1 MANLCGTAE
10 GGSALH
16 IKEVISPVSS
26 LPHQD
31 ILQLLESF
39 VSTWTSCLFTKLQ
52 IPQMEPPALGRC
64 CWVPRPLHL
73 NNTIHGALL
82 EWRSNQEL
90 HFSTALRPPQWNYLP
105 SSTTINRKIK
115 KSTLDSS
122 EKRLFWAIERKLPLP
137 AASWSSTRILLGIF
151 PSHLQETLP
160 RPALTTSLGWK
171 HLKKL

>member
-1 MANLCGTAE
+1 MANLCGSAE
-10 GGSALH
+10 EGSALD

-26 LPHQD
+26 LPHQG

-73 NNTIHGALL
+73 NNTIHGAVL

-90 HFSTALRPPQWNYLP
+90 HFSTALRPPQQNYLP
-105 SSTTINRKIK
+105 SGMTINRKIK

-122 EKRLFWAIERKLPLP
+122 EKWLFWAIERKLPLP

-171 HLKKL
+171 RLKKL